1 MKKNNLCSEIAYMSL
16 NHDGEQLCGD
26 HVEIVENENSTMSS
40 LPTDSEAA
48 LRRAYSQRSH
58 QR

>member
-26 HVEIVENENSTMSS
+26 HVEIVENENSTIVV
-40 LPTDSEAA
+40 PTDSEAA